1 MYRSA
6 AQFSFLRSR
15 YLLLFLYLKSKSD
28 LRFEAAL
35 NQVCAKFIFIIKTA
49 IQTFSPFTRSVLNY
63 AAQCSK
69 FETF

>member
-1 MYRSA
+1 MYHSA

-49 IQTFSPFTRSVLNY
+49 IQTFSPFTRSVPNY
-63 AAQCSK
+63 VAQRSK
-69 FETF
+69 LETF